1 MADLQEKLREQKQRT
16 REHEEA
22 LRSAGGAGKSGETP
36 SVEAS
41 AQIDSKVDQ
50 KKLCPC
56 LSSNV
61 SSHIFMYVE
70 QWLLSMP
77 STFPL
82 PHFPLLLRLFSSFL
96 PILSL
101 PFPSFPC
108 PCISPPPLLLLLH
121 LSSPF
126 LSSPPSSPSFPPL
139 LLPTY
144 TAPLC

>member
-1 MADLQEKLREQKQRT
+1 MELRRRVADLQEKLREQKQRT

-50 KKLCPC
+50 KECVLVCR
-56 LSSNV
+56 LMSV
-61 SSHIFMYVE
+61 H
-70 QWLLSMP
+70 
-77 STFPL
+77 TFTCMWNNG
-82 PHFPLLLRLFSSFL
+82 FSSCL
-96 PILSL
+96 PPPPPRS
-101 PFPSFPC
+101 FPSFFLISPS
-108 PCISPPPLLLLLH
+108 PVFLPLLPSSPPPPSPLP
-121 LSSPF
+121 SSP
-126 LSSPPSSPSFPPL
+126 LPPSSPSFPPL